1 MVAAATRRGN
11 PRKLGFPSEV
21 DVSTLDGMAASER
34 ARTRARERLER
45 LANADLESEEARRA
59 AVAALRPA
67 VGFHRWCWPLTDPA
81 SALST
86 SGIAEFDLWA
96 EVPRIAVLE
105 EHGDITSKPSLVL
118 GERASITLS
127 AATGGDLAR
136 STRWREC
143 LRPYGVG
150 DELMTVCRDQHGCW
164 GSLELM
170 RDSDDP
176 PFGGEDA
183 DFLRELA
190 PLLAALI
197 RNSLRGAGP
206 AAHPTGRPLPPATL
220 IVDAELRPTSW
231 TPAFNAWLDELPT
244 GAGVLP
250 PAVYELGTRVLTPPE
265 AANGLPASVRV
276 RTRTGRW
283 AVIEGAPLEGADRG
297 HAAITIRSATADEV
311 FDLLAKAYDLTRRER
326 QLVALM
332 LDGLATKQLAAVL
345 CISPHTVQDHL
356 KTIFAKTKLRS
367 RRELVSHLAGRQ
379 SSTSSAERHGGA
391 VRPDTAP
398 ASASRELIAS
408 LR

>member
-1 MVAAATRRGN
+1 MLAAAGRRGN
-11 PRKLGFPSEV
+11 PRKLGFPSEA
-21 DVSTLDGMAASER
+21 DVSTLGRMAASER
-34 ARTRARERLER
+34 ARARARERLET
-45 LANADLESEEARRA
+45 LAHADLDSEEARRA
-59 AVAALRPA
+59 AIAALRPA
-67 VGFHRWCWPLTDPA
+67 LGFQRWCWPLTDPA

-143 LRPYGVG
+143 LRPYGIG
-150 DELMTVCRDQHGCW
+150 DELMTVCRDHHGCW
-164 GSLELM
+164 SSIELM

-176 PFGGEDA
+176 PFSDDDA
-183 DFLRELA
+183 EFLHELA
-190 PLLAALI
+190 PMLAALI
-197 RNSLRGAGP
+197 RNSLRDAGP
-206 AAHPTGRPLPPATL
+206 APHPKGRRLPPATL

-231 TPAFNAWLDELPT
+231 TPAFKVWLGELPT
-244 GAGVLP
+244 GAEVLP

-265 AANGLPASVRV
+265 AASGLPASVRV
-276 RTRTGRW
+276 RTNTGRW

-297 HAAITIRSATADEV
+297 NAAITIRSATADEV

-332 LDGLATKQLAAVL
+332 LDGLATKQLAAAL
-345 CISPHTVQDHL
+345 CISEHTVQDHL
-356 KTIFAKTKLRS
+356 KAIFAKTHLHS
-367 RRELVSHLAGRQ
+367 RRELVSHLAGRIPQ
-379 SSTSSAERHGGA
+379 ADRQALTKA
-391 VRPDTAP
+391 
-398 ASASRELIAS
+398 
-408 LR
+408 